1 MTILQF
7 TSRSKMNIAIMISRV
22 LVKIDFID
30 FSNHNLKVCTELNR
44 SIAKAW
50 TWMNRIKI
58 NN

>member
-7 TSRSKMNIAIMISRV
+7 TSRSKMNIGIMISRV
-22 LVKIDFID
+22 FID
-30 FSNHNLKVCTELNR
+30 FSNHNLKVCTEVNR

-50 TWMNRIKI
+50 TWMNMIKI